1 MNYNLRMNNLNETI
15 NNDAMNT
22 MQGNA
27 KSDIHQ
33 LVIVTLILLFIYF
46 EMK

>member
-1 MNYNLRMNNLNETI
+1 MNNLNETI

-33 LVIVTLILLFIYF
+33 LVILKLTFSYSKVIIK
-46 EMK
+46 M